1 MDKKKKQPKVE
12 SSDSDEDVPG
22 IYSSK
27 LTKGAKAQLPPP
39 DISEMSSRTSQNFL
53 SNLAKERGCS

>member
-1 MDKKKKQPKVE
+1 MDKKKKQTKVE
-12 SSDSDEDVPG
+12 SSDSDEDVVG

-27 LTKGAKAQLPPP
+27 LTKGAKSKQPPS
-39 DISEMSSRTSQNFL
+39 DISDIGSRTSQNFL